1 MTLLFDPQ
9 LFRLTLVVMVPFL
22 IAALGELLTERAGV
36 LNVAIEGTMVVGAV
50 TGFLVTVSAHSYGW
64 GLLAAMGAGAVIAAV
79 LAYFCVTLRASQ
91 LTVGLGLFVFC
102 VGLGSLLYRIV
113 IGVRL
118 MAPQIRTLPPLPLP
132 GLSSLPGVGPILFT
146 QNALVYLA
154 LLLTA
159 AVSLFVF
166 RTSWGLRLR
175 AVGENPRAADV
186 LGIGVFASRYV
197 FTILGGAL
205 IGLAG
210 GYLPLG
216 ITGTYS
222 DGMVGGR
229 GWIALMLVIFGRWT
243 PSLVL
248 LGALL
253 FAYIEALQFK
263 VALVAKAVPPQFLLM
278 LPYVFAIL
286 VLIKVYQGAAAPEAI
301 MRPYDREERA

>member
-1 MTLLFDPQ
+1 MSVVFDPQ
-9 LFRLTLVVMVPFL
+9 LVRLTLVVMVPFL
-22 IAALGELLTERAGV
+22 VAALGELLTERAGV
-36 LNVAIEGTMVVGAV
+36 LNVAIEGIMVVGAV
-50 TGFLVTVSAHSYGW
+50 TAFLVAFSTGSHAG
-64 GLLAAMGAGAVIAAV
+64 GLLAAMGAGALIAAL
-79 LAYFCVTLRASQ
+79 LAYFAITLRASQ
-91 LTVGLGLFVFC
+91 LTVGLGLFVLC
-102 VGLGSLLYRIV
+102 VGLGSLFYRIV

-118 MAPQIRTLPPLPLP
+118 MVPQIRTLPPLPLP
-132 GLSSLPGVGPILFT
+132 ALAALPGIGPVLFAH
-146 QNALVYLA
+146 NAVVYLA
-154 LLLTA
+154 LVLTA
-159 AVSLFVF
+159 AVSLLLF

-186 LGIGVFASRYV
+186 LGIDVVAMRYAA
-197 FTILGGAL
+197 TIAGGAL

-243 PSLVL
+243 PALVL
-248 LGALL
+248 AGALL

-286 VLIKVYQGAAAPEAI
+286 VLIRVYQGAAAPEAI

>member
-1 MTLLFDPQ
+1 VNLLLDPQ
-9 LFRLTLVVMVPFL
+9 LLRLTLTVMVPFL
-22 IAALGELLTERAGV
+22 IAGLGELLAERAGV

-50 TGFLVTVSAHSYGW
+50 TAFLVTFSTGSSAW
-64 GLLAAMGAGAVIAAV
+64 GMLAAMAAGAGVGAV
-79 LAYFCVTLRASQ
+79 LAYCCVTLRASQ

-102 VGLGSLLYRIV
+102 VGLGSLLYRIF

-118 MAPQIRTLPPLPLP
+118 APPQVRTLPAVALP
-132 GLSSLPGVGPILFT
+132 GLEALPGVGPILFT
-146 QNALVYLA
+146 QNALVYGA
-154 LLLTA
+154 LLLAA
-159 AVSLFVF
+159 AVSVVLF

-175 AVGENPRAADV
+175 AVGENPRAADTLGIDVFAARYLVTV
-186 LGIGVFASRYV
+186 LGS
-197 FTILGGAL
+197 AL
-205 IGLAG
+205 VGLAG

-248 LGALL
+248 AGSLL
-253 FAYIEALQFK
+253 FAYVEALQFK

-286 VLIKVYQGAAAPEAI
+286 VLIKVYQGAAAPEAL

>member
-1 MTLLFDPQ
+1 MSVILDPQ
-9 LFRLTLVVMVPFL
+9 LVRLTLVVMVPFL
-22 IAALGELLTERAGV
+22 VAALGELLTERAGV
-36 LNVAIEGTMVVGAV
+36 LNVAIEGIMVVGAV
-50 TGFLVTVSAHSYGW
+50 TAFLVAYATGSHAG
-64 GLLAAMGAGAVIAAV
+64 GLLAAMGAGALIATV
-79 LAYFCVTLRASQ
+79 LAYFAITLRVSQ
-91 LTVGLGLFVFC
+91 LTVGLGLFVLC

-118 MAPQIRTLPPLPLP
+118 MAPQIRTLPPLPVPALAALP
-132 GLSSLPGVGPILFT
+132 GIGPVLFAH
-146 QNALVYLA
+146 NAVVYLA
-154 LLLTA
+154 LALTA
-159 AVSLFVF
+159 AVSLFLF

-175 AVGENPRAADV
+175 AVGEQPRAADV
-186 LGIGVFASRYV
+186 LGIGVVAARYTA
-197 FTILGGAL
+197 TIVGGAL

-243 PSLVL
+243 PAFVL
-248 LGALL
+248 AGALL

-263 VALVAKAVPPQFLLM
+263 VALVVKAVPPQFLLM